1 MATMF
6 FGQFEVT
13 VPKTFST
20 ETCKKIA
27 QPVHTN
33 PIDFK
38 HKILIEQSRMYVRQ
52 YEESIN
58 KAFSEVQTRH
68 TNDAIHVVKKKRGLM
83 CYRPKTQ
90 NELEKE
96 ERERI
101 ALEKFEAYF
110 NKGRIIDTI
119 EVDHN
124 EEGPHEWQPLEPM
137 KKVFTHRA
145 IKKKTQKPVIKGDT
159 FFINKLV
166 RATAN
171 LVRIRPSLKVEII
184 GKKSMKAQTGMILGR
199 RCLRFECLH
208 MKGIK
213 RRVDISVDK
222 TVFPYLEIFA
232 EKFHKS
238 PLDVDQLMRGSSGT
252 LLLTKHMRG
261 NFISRL
267 PFFIIRGRH
276 SGRLVSALAKQSYW
290 TTLEMTHYSIADE
303 FWRGFDA
310 SFLDHRGEKPSHECQ
325 RDIPVQ
331 EAGELAAL
339 LNLSIQQT
347 WKITCRKCFADI
359 LSNVETMKA
368 QYFINSINRIL
379 PIVRNKGHGY
389 QHITKL
395 FESVLDMMP
404 QHSTALH
411 EQQEVMKIVGHKTEA
426 PWSHLMTVNN
436 VLIKGGSAKTDELN
450 KAQQALLEIT
460 RWFNKRTEMI
470 QAGSLQS
477 FRNKMTGKTQINL
490 ALMCDNQL
498 DANGNFLW
506 GKRGYHAKR
515 IFANYFEPID
525 SSNGYVKHSV
535 RKSKNTTRK
544 LAISNLIV
552 PLDLERARSHLSGE
566 SITPVHQTSES
577 CVTRKGRDFHYP
589 TCCVTTDSGDALLSP
604 ILNPTK
610 RHLVVGNTGDSKI
623 VDLPEVESESLYIAK
638 EGYCYLNI
646 FLAML
651 VNVNENDAK
660 DFTKKVRDVIVPMLK
675 EWPTMEDLA
684 SACYLLSVFFPET
697 RSAELPRILVDHSGK
712 TFHVMDSFGSLN
724 TGYHILKASTV
735 SQLISFASNDITGE
749 MKHYNVGGFRY
760 NSEVHIVHT
769 LIKSMYN
776 PELMKEVL
784 TEEPYLLLGALMSP
798 AVLIEM
804 ERNKHFDTCIDLWV
818 SKDMS
823 VSATV
828 SILKKLTGKVSKT
841 RSLLEQLTL
850 MQMEADK
857 LLHTMCDGF
866 KLSHSYMPMYLML
879 NSMKQNVEANRE
891 LVNDGFMVKFDG
903 VDELIEK
910 NYEQELQR
918 VWREQRF
925 CGKLRYFI
933 SRGKSQIASLFSGE
947 EEIARDTTQ
956 ALRKSSSIVVSQ
968 TVSAMGSV
976 SSKFKQFVHNRM
988 QSVNNFLI
996 NSIVNIFSRFVSAY
1010 IKYANTIMVLLI
1022 LAQFTRVAKELLVVH
1037 KRGKMYDIL
1046 LEEQEHERELDELY
1060 VRFVQEHKNIPTH
1073 DEFVQLVIADK
1084 PHLIHLITPQK
1095 HSELV
1100 KHQSKGENTNNLEK
1114 YMAVAAL
1121 VALVFDS
1128 ARGDAVYRI
1137 LTKIKTLT
1145 SVASQ
1150 DVYHQSTDDYM
1161 NLLLEKE
1168 HTIDI
1173 TLDTNGMHSTKT
1185 FDTTFEQWWN
1195 AQLREQRVVP
1205 HYRFGGKFIEFT
1217 RETVQVAVAQ
1227 INNEVDV
1234 HEFLIRGNVGSGKST
1249 GLPHALSKKGH
1260 ILVLEP
1266 TRPLAENVCK
1276 QLRKEPFFSNPTLRM
1291 KGMSAIGSSPI
1302 TIMTTGYALHF
1313 FAHNRTQLADFAYI
1327 MFDECHVLDA
1337 SGMAFFCLLSDSQYT
1352 GKVLKVSATPP
1363 GRECDFKTQHPV
1375 SVNIEDT
1382 LSFEQ
1387 FVNNQGTNC
1396 NSDVVSKGDNILVY
1410 VASYNEV
1417 DRLTNLL
1424 THKNYKV
1431 TKIDGRTMKL
1441 GSVDIQTVG
1450 TKDKKHFLVATN
1462 IVENGVTLDVD
1473 VVVDFGIKV
1482 EPVLD
1487 MDNRM
1492 ICYRKVNISFG
1503 ERVQRLGRVG
1513 RFKRGHALRIGST
1526 EKHASEIPSMLATE
1540 AAFLSFAYGLPVM
1553 THSVIVS
1560 ALDTCTVKQARTM
1573 LHFEL
1578 SPFFMKE
1585 MVAVDGTMH
1594 PEVHRL
1600 LIPYKLRDSEI
1611 VLITRSIP
1619 CSAVSRWLTAKDYRR
1634 LGAMNECEDS
1644 IRIPFFV
1651 KGCSERFYTSIW
1663 DTCCKFKKDAGF
1675 GSLSSASV
1683 SKIAYTLQTDILS
1696 IERTVKII
1704 DKLIESE
1711 TIKHATFKHN
1721 TSDILCNGSFT
1732 LMGIANAIKG
1742 KYMVDHSLH
1751 NINTLH
1757 AARAQLLE
1765 FKSLNVDPNMPE
1777 LLNTFGVL
1785 DLVQHQSE
1793 EEISKAL
1800 RLKGRWN
1807 KSLLSKDIIVLLC
1820 VLGGGVFMIYDSFK
1834 SEASNSDVHHEGK
1847 SKRTR
1852 QKLKFRNARDAK
1864 MGREVFG
1871 DDGALEYN
1879 FGSAYEA
1886 KKKKGSKGTVK
1897 GMGAKKH
1904 KFYHVY
1910 GFDPTDY
1917 STVRFVDP
1925 LTGATLDENP
1935 YADMSLVQE
1944 HFDLIR
1950 HRKLIEDELDAQ
1962 HLYSQP
1968 GIIAYYLNNASKT
1981 ALKVD
1986 LTPHNPLLV
1995 TKRTNSISGF
2005 PERAGELR
2013 QTGEAQI
2020 ISFEQVPKD
2029 TSVLH
2034 EGASMVPG
2042 VRDYNPISNA
2052 VCKLINESDG
2062 HKRTLYGIGYGHFII
2077 TNRHLFEHNNGKVT
2091 VKSKH
2096 GEFLIPNSTSLMLLP
2111 VPDRDILVIKLP
2123 KDFPPFPQKIQFAAP
2138 EEGMTVTMV
2147 GALFQER
2154 SQTPLISPTCTTFR
2168 KDESHFW
2175 KHWIS
2180 TKDGQCGTP
2189 FVEVKTS
2196 AIVGLHS
2203 LGSCNSKTNYFVG
2216 FPQKFV
2222 EEFIIKENTESW
2234 RKCWRYNPDQINWG
2248 SMNVKRN
2255 MPTGLFKISKIPYD
2269 LNLEEVVEQGS
2280 TTNWLTPHLI
2290 SNLEPVMNLD
2300 GQLVTK
2306 HNVKGECP
2314 LFQIYLSTHPEAKL
2328 FFQPLM
2334 QEYGPSVLSK
2344 ESFIKDFTKY
2354 AGPIVVG
2361 TVNHE
2366 AFEQGFQQ
2374 LIHKMEQIG
2383 FTKCNYILDTETI
2396 MSSLNMKAAVGA
2408 LYQGK
2413 KKEYIEQLTD
2423 EERDQLIR
2431 DSCFRLFTGRMGIWN
2446 GSLKA
2451 ELRPVEKIRACK
2463 TRTFTAAPIDTLL
2476 GGKVCVDDFNEKFY
2490 SFNIRAPWTVGMT
2503 KFYRGWDQLV
2513 RSLPE
2518 GWIYCDADGSRFDSS
2533 LSPFLLNA
2541 VLRLRLH
2548 FMEEWDIGE
2557 EMLSNLYT
2565 EIIYTPIAVP
2575 AGLIVKKF
2583 KGNNSGQPSTVV
2595 DNSLMVCMMMEYSKA
2610 KFQQFSMT
2618 EDNVRYYC
2626 NGDDLVIAVRPDS
2639 VSFLDSLQSSFKE
2652 LGLDYD
2658 FSHRTENVEELW
2670 FMSHKAQL
2678 REGVYI
2684 PKLEQ
2689 ERIVSILQWDR
2700 STEPTHRLEAICASM
2715 IEAWGYDE
2723 LLHEIR
2729 KFYAWILEQQPY
2741 ATLAS
2746 EGKAPYIAE
2755 TALRHLYC
2763 GETIKVGDIEIYLRE
2778 IVKEHNRMFEEN
2790 LDDSV
2795 YHQSGETKTVDAGG
2809 DKQPEKPKE
2818 KDVDAGSSGKMVLP
2832 KLKKMS
2838 SKMRMPTINGRNI
2851 INVDHIIQY
2860 EPNQVDIA
2868 NTRATKL
2875 QFENWYYRVKNEYD
2889 VDDQQMSILMNGLMV
2904 WCIENGTSP
2913 NINGM
2918 WTMMEGD
2925 NQEEYPLKPI
2935 IENAKP
2941 TFRQIMAHFSDAAEA
2956 YIEMRNSKEPYM
2968 PRYGLQ
2974 RNLTDMSLARYA
2986 FDFYEVTSRTPNR
2999 AREAHMQ
3006 MKAAALRN
3014 ASFRLFGLDGNVS
3027 AEKEDTE
3034 RHTTDDV
3041 NRAMH
3046 NMLGVRTL

>member
-1 MATMF
+1 MATML
-6 FGQFEVT
+6 FGQFECALPT
-13 VPKTFST
+13 TFSN
-20 ETCKKIA
+20 ETCHRVL
-27 QPVHTN
+27 QPKPAATVA
-33 PIDFK
+33 FK
-38 HKILIEQSRMYVRQ
+38 HKIIVEQGRLFIQQ
-52 YEESIN
+52 YEENIT
-58 KAFSEVQTRH
+58 KAFSDIKTRH
-68 TNDAIHVVKKKRGLM
+68 ADDVVTTIKRKGLM
-83 CYRPKTQ
+83 CYRPKT
-90 NELEKE
+90 ESERAEEEKE
-96 ERERI
+96 RKAFEI
-101 ALEKFEAYF
+101 FEAAF
-110 NKGRIIDTI
+110 NKGRTIYEIDAKHP
-119 EVDHN
+119 EN
-124 EEGPHEWQPLEPM
+124 GPREWEPLQPM
-137 KKVFTHRA
+137 KQPFVCRSQ
-145 IKKKTQKPVIKGDT
+145 KKKVKKPVIKGDGK
-159 FFINKLV
+159 FINATI
-166 RATAN
+166 RAVAN
-171 LVRIRPSLKVEII
+171 LARIKPNLQIEII
-184 GKKSMKAQTGMILGR
+184 GKHKAKAQVTNLSGR
-199 RCLRFECLH
+199 KYLQFQCLH
-208 MKGIK
+208 MAGIK
-213 RRVDISVDK
+213 RRVDISIDK
-222 TVFPYLEIFA
+222 STYPYLEVLSQ
-232 EKFHKS
+232 KFHTND
-238 PLDVDQLMRGSSGT
+238 LDVDQLVKGSSGI
-252 LLLTKHMRG
+252 LLNTKHMKG
-261 NFISRL
+261 NFISQL
-267 PFFIIRGRH
+267 PFFIVRGRH
-276 SGRLVSALAKQSYW
+276 EGRLVSALARQSYF
-290 TTLEMTHYSIADE
+290 TVFSMTHYSIADE
-303 FWRGFDA
+303 FWKGFDT
-310 SFLDHRGEKPSHECQ
+310 SFLAHRGEKPEHECT
-325 RDIPVQ
+325 RSITVQ

-347 WKITCRKCFADI
+347 WKVTCKECF
-359 LSNVETMKA
+359 SNVLSSVEEIKA
-368 QYFINSINRIL
+368 QYFLNNIGRIL
-379 PIVRNKGHGY
+379 PILREKENQYRHVIKV
-389 QHITKL
+389 
-395 FESVLDMMP
+395 FESILEMAP
-404 QHSTALH
+404 QQNTALF
-411 EQQEVMKIVGHKTEA
+411 EQQEVMKIVGHRVEA
-426 PWSHLMTVNN
+426 PWSHLMTLNN
-436 VLIKGGSAKTDELN
+436 VLIKGGNAKTNEFN
-450 KAQQALLEIT
+450 KAQLALLEVT

-515 IFANYFEPID
+515 LFTNYFEPVD
-525 SSNGYVKHSV
+525 SSNGYSKHLI
-535 RKSKNTTRK
+535 RRSKNTTRK
-544 LAISNLIV
+544 LAINNLII
-552 PLDLERARSHLSGE
+552 PLNLERARQHLSGE
-566 SITPVHQTSES
+566 PITQILPTSEA
-577 CVTRKGRDFHYP
+577 CVTRKGRDFHYT

-610 RHLVVGNTGDSKI
+610 RHLVIGNTGDSKI
-623 VDLPEVESESLYIAK
+623 VDLPEVESESMYIAK

-651 VNVNENDAK
+651 INVNENDAK
-660 DFTKKVRDVIVPMLK
+660 SFTKKVRDVIIPMLK
-675 EWPTMEDLA
+675 QWPTMEDVA

-712 TFHVMDSFGSLN
+712 TFHVMDSFGSLS

-735 SQLISFASNDITGE
+735 SQLISFAANDITGE
-749 MKHYNVGGFRY
+749 MKQYNVGGFHY
-760 NSEVHIVHT
+760 NPEMHIVRT
-769 LIKSMYN
+769 LIKAMYK

-798 AVLIEM
+798 SVLIEL
-804 ERNKHFDTCIDLWV
+804 ERNKHFDTCIDLWIN
-818 SKDMS
+818 KDMS
-823 VSATV
+823 VSATMNV
-828 SILKKLTGKVSKT
+828 LKKLTGRVSKT
-841 RSLLEQLTL
+841 QSLLEQLTL

-866 KLSHSYMPMYLML
+866 KLNHSYMPIFLML
-879 NSMKQNVEANRE
+879 NWMKQNVEANRE
-891 LVNDGFMVKFDG
+891 LVSDGYVVKFDG
-903 VDELIEK
+903 VDEIIEK
-910 NYEQELQR
+910 NYKQELQAE
-918 VWREQRF
+918 WRGQRL

-933 SRGKSQIASLFSGE
+933 SLGKSQISKHFSGE
-947 EEIARDTTQ
+947 EKIAIDTTK
-956 ALRKSSSIVVSQ
+956 ALKRSSSTVVSHV
-968 TVSAMGSV
+968 VSIVENASNKLRGFIGSR
-976 SSKFKQFVHNRM
+976 VH
-988 QSVNNFLI
+988 SVNMFI
-996 NSIVNIFSRFVSAY
+996 TDGVVNMFSRFISVY
-1010 IKYANTIMVLLI
+1010 IRYANTIMILLI
-1022 LAQFTRVAKELLVVH
+1022 LAQFTKVAKELLVVQ
-1037 KRGKMYDIL
+1037 KKGKVYDEL
-1046 LEEQEHERELDELY
+1046 LKEQEQERDLNELY
-1060 VRFVQEHKNIPTH
+1060 IQYVRNHKEIPTRA
-1073 DEFVQLVIADK
+1073 EFTQLVVEEK
-1084 PHLIHLITPQK
+1084 PHLAHLINPQVQPA
-1095 HSELV
+1095 EV
-1100 KHQSKGENTNNLEK
+1100 THQSKGECSQNLEK
-1114 YMAVAAL
+1114 YMAIAAL
-1121 VALVFDS
+1121 VALIFDS
-1128 ARGDAVYRI
+1128 SRGDAVYRI

-1145 SVASQ
+1145 SVAAQ

-1173 TLDTNGMHSTKT
+1173 TLDTNGLHSTRT

-1195 AQLREQRVVP
+1195 SQLREQRVVP

-1217 RETVQVAVAQ
+1217 RETVQIA
-1227 INNEVDV
+1227 INQVDNETDTQ
-1234 HEFLIRGNVGSGKST
+1234 EFLIRGNVGSGKST

-1276 QLRKEPFFSNPTLRM
+1276 QLRKEPFHANPTLRM
-1291 KGMSAIGSSPI
+1291 KGLSAIGSSPI

-1313 FAHNRTQLADFAYI
+1313 FANNRMQLADFKYI

-1337 SGMAFFCLLSDSQYT
+1337 CGMAFFCLLSETQYN
-1352 GKVLKVSATPP
+1352 GKILKVSATPP

-1375 SVNIEDT
+1375 TVNIEDT

-1387 FVNNQGTNC
+1387 FVHNQGTNC

-1410 VASYNEV
+1410 VSSYNEV
-1417 DRLTNLL
+1417 DRLSNLL
-1424 THKNYKV
+1424 THKNYRV

-1441 GSVDIQTVG
+1441 GSVDIQTLG

-1513 RFKRGHALRIGST
+1513 RFKKGHALRIGST
-1526 EKHASEIPSMLATE
+1526 EKHAAEIPSMLATE

-1578 SPFFMKE
+1578 SPFLMRE
-1585 MVAVDGTMH
+1585 LVAVDGTMH
-1594 PEVHRL
+1594 PEIHRL
-1600 LIPYKLRDSEI
+1600 LVPYKLRDSEI
-1611 VLITRSIP
+1611 LLTTRSIP
-1619 CSAVSRWLTAKDYRR
+1619 CSGVSRWLTAKDYRR
-1634 LGAMNECEDS
+1634 LGALNECEDS
-1644 IRIPFFV
+1644 VRIPFFI
-1651 KGCSERFYTSIW
+1651 KGCSEKFLTSLW
-1663 DTCCKFKKDAGF
+1663 DACCKFKKDAGF
-1675 GSLSSASV
+1675 GSLSSANICKV
-1683 SKIAYTLQTDILS
+1683 AYTLQTDILS

-1742 KYMVDHSLH
+1742 KYMVDHSMH
-1751 NINTLH
+1751 NISTLQ
-1757 AARAQLLE
+1757 AAKAQLLE

-1777 LLNTFGVL
+1777 LLTTFGVL

-1793 EEISKAL
+1793 DEISKAL

-1807 KSLLSKDIIVLLC
+1807 KSLMCKDIIVLLC
-1820 VLGGGVFMIYDSFK
+1820 VLGGGAFMIYDSFK
-1834 SEASNSDVHHEGK
+1834 READQVCVQHEGK
-1847 SKRTR
+1847 SKRSK
-1852 QKLKFRNARDAK
+1852 QKLRFRNARDSK

-1886 KKKKGSKGTVK
+1886 KKKKGSKGTTR
-1897 GMGAKKH
+1897 GMGTKKN

-1944 HFDLIR
+1944 HFGLIR
-1950 HRKLIEDELDAQ
+1950 NQKLLEDELDAQ
-1962 HLYSQP
+1962 MIYSRP
-1968 GIIAYYLNNASKT
+1968 GIIAYYLNNTAKS

-1995 TKRTNSISGF
+1995 TKRTNSISGH
-2005 PERAGELR
+2005 PEREGELR
-2013 QTGEAQI
+2013 QTGDAQAVSI
-2020 ISFEQVPKD
+2020 EQVPKG

-2034 EGASMVPG
+2034 EGASMIPG
-2042 VRDYNPISNA
+2042 VKDYNPISNA

-2062 HKRTLYGIGYGHFII
+2062 HRRTLYGIGYGHFII

-2123 KDFPPFPQKIQFAAP
+2123 KDFPPFPQRVHFSAP

-2154 SQTPLISPTCTTFR
+2154 SQTPLVSPTCTTFR
-2168 KDESHFW
+2168 KDDSNFW

-2189 FVEVKTS
+2189 FVEVKTN

-2216 FPQKFV
+2216 FPQHFV
-2222 EEFIIKENTESW
+2222 EEFILKENTEAW

-2248 SMNVKRN
+2248 SMSVKRN
-2255 MPTGLFKISKIPYD
+2255 IPTGLFKVSKLPFD
-2269 LNLEEVVEQGS
+2269 LNLEEVTEQGCTS
-2280 TTNWLTPHLI
+2280 NWLIPHLT
-2290 SNLEPVMNLD
+2290 SNLEPIMQLD

-2314 LFQIYLSTHPEAKL
+2314 LFQLYLNTHPDEKK

-2334 QEYGPSVLSK
+2334 QEYAPSILSK

-2361 TVNHE
+2361 TVNHD

-2374 LIHKMEQIG
+2374 LIRKMEQIG
-2383 FTKCNYILDTETI
+2383 FSKCEYILDTNTI

-2413 KKEYIEQLTD
+2413 KKEYIEQLTT
-2423 EERDQLIR
+2423 EEKDQLIQ
-2431 DSCFRLFTGRMGIWN
+2431 DSCFRLYTGKMGIWN

-2451 ELRPVEKIRACK
+2451 ELRPIEKVRACK
-2463 TRTFTAAPIDTLL
+2463 TRTFTAAPIDTLI

-2490 SFNIRAPWTVGMT
+2490 SLHIQAPWTVGMT
-2503 KFYRGWDQLV
+2503 KFYRGWDQLIKN
-2513 RSLPE
+2513 LPE
-2518 GWIYCDADGSRFDSS
+2518 GWVYCDADGSRFDSS

-2595 DNSLMVCMMMEYSKA
+2595 DNSLMVCMMMEYSKV
-2610 KFQQFSMT
+2610 KYQKLHMT
-2618 EDNVRYYC
+2618 EDTVRYFC
-2626 NGDDLVIAVRPDS
+2626 NGDDLMIAVRPDCID
-2639 VSFLDSLQSSFKE
+2639 FLDSLQSSFKE

-2658 FSHRTENVEELW
+2658 FSHRTNSIEELW

-2678 REGVYI
+2678 NGDLYI

-2700 STEPTHRLEAICASM
+2700 STEPAHRLEAICASM

-2729 KFYAWILEQQPY
+2729 KFYAWVLEQQPF
-2741 ATLAS
+2741 ANLAS

-2763 GETIKVGDIEIYLRE
+2763 GETIKIDDIEVYLKE
-2778 IVKEHNRMFEEN
+2778 IVKEHNRIFEETEY
-2790 LDDSV
+2790 DEV
-2795 YHQSGETKTVDAGG
+2795 FHQSGELKTVDAGG
-2809 DKQPEKPKE
+2809 DQQMEKTKE
-2818 KDVDAGSSGKMVLP
+2818 KDVDAGSSGEIKIP

-2838 SKMRMPTINGRNI
+2838 GKMRMPTIHGRTILNM
-2851 INVDHIIQY
+2851 NHIIQY
-2860 EPNQVDIA
+2860 EPNQADIS
-2868 NTRATKL
+2868 NTRATKA
-2875 QFENWYYRVKNEYD
+2875 QFENWYNRVMHEYE

-2935 IENAKP
+2935 VENAKP

-3014 ASFRLFGLDGNVS
+3014 SNPRLFGLDGNVS

-3041 NRAMH
+3041 NRNMH
-3046 NMLGVRTL
+3046 NMLGVRTI